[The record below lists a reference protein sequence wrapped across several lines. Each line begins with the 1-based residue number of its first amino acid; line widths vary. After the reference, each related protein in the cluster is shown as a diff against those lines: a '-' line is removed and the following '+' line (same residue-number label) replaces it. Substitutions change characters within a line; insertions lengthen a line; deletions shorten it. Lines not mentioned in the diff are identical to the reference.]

1 MVVFTY
7 TQIDTILG
15 KLTNGRKIVMTEIAI
30 TNGGLDATTITV
42 TPLKEI
48 IGWTLGLAVPLT
60 DTFVTA
66 DGSTGNTISVTPSG
80 DATGDTLQIFAVGV

>member
-7 TQIDTILG
+7 TQVDTILG

-42 TPLKEI
+42 KPIKTI

-60 DTFVTA
+60 DTFVAA

-80 DATGDTLQIFAVGV
+80 DATGDTIQSFAVGV